1 MNQKIYREELP
12 FYLYCLHATLQ
23 IPVNK
28 ISVIKFNIFCYAQT
42 YESMTNSDF
51 NTKNKTEYG
60 TSHLYDVQIL
70 VIIKDQNLTTR
81 VITR

>member
-1 MNQKIYREELP
+1 
-12 FYLYCLHATLQ
+12 
-23 IPVNK
+23 
-28 ISVIKFNIFCYAQT
+28 
-42 YESMTNSDF
+42 MTNSDF

-60 TSHLYDVQIL
+60 TSRLYDVQIL